1 MGAARC
7 LLLYIILTITNNYII
22 GQLIAQRIRNRFFL
36 FLFLFF
42 ENMENLLD
50 WLVDGSPRDIV
61 ETMDLFKLARMHDIR
76 HYQNFD

>member
-61 ETMDLFKLARMHDIR
+61 ETMDLFKLARMHIR

>member
-1 MGAARC
+1 
-7 LLLYIILTITNNYII
+7 
-22 GQLIAQRIRNRFFL
+22 
-36 FLFLFF
+36 
-42 ENMENLLD
+42 MENLLD